1 MLSGKAYAPE
11 FYYDARSALWQNRP
25 RVYGFKLQWTQMEPG
40 AVDRI
45 LAYRLGFRQV
55 SLDRAGLR
63 VRLVPERLCLCQM
76 GQSRWWE
83 RQIPMEGTIQKGE
96 LLTYNLTELIKPE
109 SYLVRL
115 TPITRFGEGDTT
127 ERVISYSSKF
137 ASNSFQRRRLHLSSS
152 VTSPCVSSLYKRC
165 LTEKTNLEFA
175 ALTEPFCPF
184 TAPVNPHLS
193 KFLLKTSDGIF
204 WIN

>member
-25 RVYGFKLQWTQMEPG
+25 RAYGFKLQWTQMEPG

-55 SLDRAGLR
+55 SVHNTDLR
-63 VRLVPERLCLCQM
+63 VRLVPEPLCLRQM

-83 RQIPMEGTIQKGE
+83 QQIPIEGTIQKGE

-127 ERVISYSSKF
+127 ERIISYSSKF
-137 ASNSFQRRRLHLSSS
+137 ASSSSQRKPSQLSSS
-152 VTSPCVSSLYKRC
+152 AGPVISPCVLSSYKRWR
-165 LTEKTNLEFA
+165 
-175 ALTEPFCPF
+175 
-184 TAPVNPHLS
+184 
-193 KFLLKTSDGIF
+193 LLL
-204 WIN
+204 